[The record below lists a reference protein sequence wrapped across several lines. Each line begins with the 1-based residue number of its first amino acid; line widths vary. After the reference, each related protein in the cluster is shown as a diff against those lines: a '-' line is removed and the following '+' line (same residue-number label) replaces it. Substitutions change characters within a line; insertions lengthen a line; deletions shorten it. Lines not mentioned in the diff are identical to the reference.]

1 MAQTKMVFSYLGP
14 VRVYDDITTNKW
26 GGTTMAV
33 SEKQARNNLAHQYRK
48 QRGLLQCVPVKMTGE
63 LTSYTAPVMPPFR
76 NRRSRPT
83 YQGGEVQ

>member
-1 MAQTKMVFSYLGP
+1 MAQAKMVFSYLGP

-63 LTSYTAPVMPPFR
+63 LTSYNAPIMPPFR
-76 NRRSRPT
+76 SKRRPSYR
-83 YQGGEVQ
+83 GGETQ